1 LETIPSGEAGAM
13 SPKPAEMLREAE
25 HGHSER
31 TPAIALT
38 GVFVVVCCAV
48 ALVVAIAA
56 LVAIFA

>member
-1 LETIPSGEAGAM
+1 M
-13 SPKPAEMLREAE
+13 SPNPAEMLREAE

-48 ALVVAIAA
+48 AIVVAIAA